1 MDPHKNQDAT
11 WRAVPASERQA
22 CTHPSARAAP
32 VLLRSHGCRSLHADH
47 GQRAADS
54 VPAVDHGRRKSE
66 ICAHEVVGA
75 SPGTQ
80 SGAISQ
86 AQVTDMGA

>member
-47 GQRAADS
+47 GQRAGDS
-54 VPAVDHGRRKSE
+54 EAVDHGRRKSE
-66 ICAHEVVGA
+66 ICAHEVHA